1 MGVHHHKSP
10 IVTDGLVF
18 QVDADN
24 DLSGNVSNVKNIVKP
39 TEAGSFVNGASVVN
53 GEYDFDGVDDYID
66 FGNVYNN
73 LLTDSG
79 GNANFTATAIINPTS
94 GGSTNGYTIMAKW
107 GVLTRGVVVSYQR
120 DNGYMYIQSS
130 TNGVDNIGWRTAS
143 TFASGQD
150 YSVTFIIDNNLTF
163 GTGAR
168 RIFVNGVEQTV
179 VSFFGNPN
187 LIAINSSTVAN
198 FNISTV
204 DSNDALFY
212 GKISNL
218 KIYNKT
224 LTATEIQQ
232 NYNATKNKYH

>member
-1 MGVHHHKSP
+1 MSYHARKN

-18 QVDADN
+18 SIDAN
-24 DLSGNVSNVKNIVKP
+24 NSLGGNSTDTKNLVNP
-39 TEAGSFVNGASVVN
+39 SETGTFVNGTSVVD

-94 GGSTNGYTIMAKW
+94 GGSTNGYTIIGKW
-107 GVLTRGVVVSYQR
+107 GVFTRGIVVSYQR

-130 TNGVDNIGWRTAS
+130 TNGVDNIGWRTVNS
-143 TFASGQD
+143 FASGQD
-150 YSVTFIIDNNLTF
+150 YSVTFIVDNNLTF

-168 RIFVNGVEQTV
+168 RIFVNGVEQTII
-179 VSFFGNPN
+179 SFFGNPN
-187 LIAINSSTVAN
+187 LISINSSTVAD
-198 FNISTV
+198 FNISKV

-218 KIYNKT
+218 KIYNRT
-224 LTATEIQQ
+224 LTPTEIQQ
-232 NYNATKNKYH
+232 NYEALKHRFE